1 MKKKIT
7 KSVIAPV
14 IPRVKSL
21 QMKLARETGQFPVI
35 KGVVFS
41 NKGVQGR
48 APLGDFSE
56 NQTGDIL
63 AYWEDESKGLICISA
78 PEEGYEIQAPENLD
92 AMFGGSTMAGC
103 GLSYLDVSHLDV
115 SRTYSFRRCFS
126 FFGWEKDSYI
136 KGLENWDIGNGIY
149 FHEMFY
155 RTFQYN
161 KKINLDLS
169 GWKFSPKRIVNA
181 WGMFRSFGEN
191 TEEINLDVTGWDV
204 KTVDDFS
211 EAFFGFGSL
220 AKKVNIL
227 GLEDWNIQPGT
238 NVLRMFAVF
247 CQKCDYHLD
256 LSKWN
261 MKDTQAHC
269 RADFSTGNFFRIK
282 EPRWK

>member
-41 NKGVQGR
+41 NKGAQGR

-155 RTFQYN
+155 RTF
-161 KKINLDLS
+161 
-169 GWKFSPKRIVNA
+169 
-181 WGMFRSFGEN
+181 
-191 TEEINLDVTGWDV
+191 
-204 KTVDDFS
+204 
-211 EAFFGFGSL
+211 
-220 AKKVNIL
+220 
-227 GLEDWNIQPGT
+227 
-238 NVLRMFAVF
+238 
-247 CQKCDYHLD
+247 
-256 LSKWN
+256 
-261 MKDTQAHC
+261 
-269 RADFSTGNFFRIK
+269 
-282 EPRWK
+282 

>member
-14 IPRVKSL
+14 VPRIKSL
-21 QMKLARETGQFPVI
+21 QMKLAGETGQFPVI

-41 NKGVQGR
+41 NKGAQGR

-63 AYWEDESKGLICISA
+63 AYWEDESKGIIRISA
-78 PEEGYEIQAPENLD
+78 PEPGYEIQAPEDLTP
-92 AMFGGSTMAGC
+92 MFVGKTMTAWS
-103 GLSYLDVSHLDV
+103 LSYLDVGHLDV
-115 SRTYSFRRCFS
+115 SKTYSFRRCFP

-136 KGLENWDIGNGIY
+136 KGLENWDISDGTY

-155 RTFQYN
+155 QTFRYN
-161 KKINLDLS
+161 KKINLNLS
-169 GWKFSPKRIVNA
+169 GWKFSPKLVANA

-191 TEEINLDVTGWDV
+191 AEEINLDVTGWDV
-204 KTVDDFS
+204 KRVNNFS
-211 EAFFGFGSL
+211 KAFFGFGSL
-220 AKKVNIL
+220 AKRVNIL
-227 GLEDWNIQPGT
+227 GIEDWNIQPGT
-238 NVLRMFAVF
+238 NVSQMFAVF
-247 CQKCDYHLD
+247 CQKSDYHLD

-282 EPRWK
+282 EPRWE